1 MITTYHRPQTLE
13 EALKILTEPDTRPL
27 GGGTVLANLGA
38 EEAFSV
44 VDLQSLGL
52 GKLHKS
58 GNILEIGATVTLQDL
73 LENEHTPGALKSAIK
88 IEAPINLRNMATVA
102 GVLATCDGLSPFA
115 VVMQALDARIMF
127 LNGGESHIDLGDMLA
142 NKREVL
148 QGKLIVKIEAPI
160 NLRNMATVAGIL
172 ATCDGLSPFA
182 VVMQALDARI
192 TFLNGGES
200 HIDLGDM
207 LANKRETLQGKLII
221 RIEIPLSCMLAFESV
236 ARSPADKPIIC
247 VALAKWPSGRTKVVL
262 GGWGELPTLAM
273 DGNDSSGILE
283 AIKYSTQNATD
294 AWGSVEYRSSVAGVL
309 VRRCIENINR
319 VSSLGTKV

>member
-27 GGGTVLANLGA
+27 GGGTVLANLGD

-58 GNILEIGATVTLQDL
+58 GNILEIGATVTLQYL
-73 LENEHTPGALKSAIK
+73 LENEHTPGALKSAI
-88 IEAPINLRNMATVA
+88 
-102 GVLATCDGLSPFA
+102 
-115 VVMQALDARIMF
+115 
-127 LNGGESHIDLGDMLA
+127 
-142 NKREVL
+142 
-148 QGKLIVKIEAPI
+148 KIEAPI

-207 LANKRETLQGKLII
+207 LANKREVLQGKLMVK
-221 RIEIPLSCMLAFESV
+221 IEIPLSCKVAFESV